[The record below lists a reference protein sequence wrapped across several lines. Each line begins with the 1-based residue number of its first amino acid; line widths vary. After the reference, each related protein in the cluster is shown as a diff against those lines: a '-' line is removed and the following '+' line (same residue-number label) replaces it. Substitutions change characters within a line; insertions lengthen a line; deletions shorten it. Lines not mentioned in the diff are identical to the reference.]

1 MLLTTTTTS
10 TPPPKKQGK
19 PSPLVSRFRLSYY
32 TLLNLLRR
40 REEGGAQLDAV
51 VARSFQQFQFERAAP
66 AMERELREVEA
77 ALRELDGG
85 GGGGGDGQGQGGGGA
100 AAAPAAEKE
109 DAGAAAVGE
118 YRELRAALRARE
130 DALYAQ
136 VLARPDR
143 VLAFLRPGRVVRV
156 RDGAT
161 DWGWGVVVGVLR
173 RPPSGASAAAA
184 AAAAAAAEQQPPS
197 DGANGKAA
205 AAAAAAAAATDPA
218 SYYVVDTLL
227 ACAPGSVASGR
238 PRPSTALLLATGEQ
252 EQQQRQDKPAPTQGQ
267 EGGKGGKQ
275 LSSKKPKQQQE
286 EDRAAATA
294 PPYEAHVI
302 PVALPLLRGLSSLR
316 VAVPADLRPADA
328 RRSALLAVAEA
339 ARRYPAGRLPRLDPV
354 EDMRIEG
361 EEGDGEE
368 EEEEEEEG
376 EEEEEDN
383 AGDRAKEEQRADGSG
398 SKGNSRARKEA
409 KRRGGSK
416 RRGDAEPRLARLVR
430 EVEALEARLA
440 ANAVFR
446 AERRPDEFAA
456 LARRAA
462 LGARAS
468 ELRAALGGSLL
479 SRFRREASDR
489 ERVLRALGHVDASG
503 VVTLKGRA
511 ACEVDAGDELVLT
524 ELMFD
529 GTLASLDANLL
540 AALLSC
546 FVPVE
551 QSQEQVALTRVLA
564 GPLARLQAAA
574 RRVAAAS
581 TSCGLPLDAEEYCE
595 AFRPTLMDV
604 VYLWSRGEPFSAVS
618 QRTDVFE
625 GSLVRAVRRLDEL
638 MQQLALAA
646 ASVGDGAL
654 QRHVDASA
662 ATLRRGVM
670 FAASLYI

>member
-1 MLLTTTTTS
+1 M
-10 TPPPKKQGK
+10 
-19 PSPLVSRFRLSYY
+19 SRFRLSYY

-66 AMERELREVEA
+66 AMERELREAEA
-77 ALRELDGG
+77 ALATLGGGGEKDGG
-85 GGGGGDGQGQGGGGA
+85 GGKGGGGDKDGDRDGAGGSADGGA
-100 AAAPAAEKE
+100 AA
-109 DAGAAAVGE
+109 VRE
-118 YRELRAALRARE
+118 YRELRAALRERE

-156 RDGAT
+156 RDGQT

-173 RPPSGASAAAA
+173 RPPPPGQQQQQQREQQREQQQQEGDANGSGKGAAAA
-184 AAAAAAAEQQPPS
+184 AAAAAAAS
-197 DGANGKAA
+197 V
-205 AAAAAAAAATDPA
+205 DPA

-238 PRPSTALLLATGEQ
+238 PRPSPALLLAPGGS
-252 EQQQRQDKPAPTQGQ
+252 EQQAPASASASA
-267 EGGKGGKQ
+267 GG
-275 LSSKKPKQQQE
+275 
-286 EDRAAATA
+286 AAGATTTDAAPAA
-294 PPYEAHVI
+294 PPPPPQYEAHVI

-316 VAVPADLRPADA
+316 VAVPPDLRPSDA

-339 ARRYPAGRLPRLDPV
+339 ARRYPSGRLPRLDPV
-354 EDMRIEG
+354 EDMGIEEAAAADEG
-361 EEGDGEE
+361 GNGNNSGGDGN
-368 EEEEEEEG
+368 G
-376 EEEEEDN
+376 
-383 AGDRAKEEQRADGSG
+383 
-398 SKGNSRARKEA
+398 
-409 KRRGGSK
+409 
-416 RRGDAEPRLARLVR
+416 EPRLSRLVR
-430 EVEALEARLA
+430 EAEALEARLA

-446 AERRPDEFAA
+446 AERLPEEFAA

-462 LGARAS
+462 LDARRA

-479 SRFRREASDR
+479 ARFRREAADR
-489 ERVLRALGHVDASG
+489 ERVLQSLGHVDAQG

-529 GTLASLDANLL
+529 GTLAGLDAHLL

-551 QSQEQVALTRVLA
+551 LSQEKVALARVLA
-564 GPLARLQAAA
+564 TPLARLQEAA

-581 TSCGLPLDAEEYCE
+581 SACGLPLDADEYCE
-595 AFRPTLMDV
+595 SFRPTLMDV
-604 VYLWSRGEPFSAVS
+604 VYLWSRGESFASVS

-638 MQQLALAA
+638 MQQLAAA
-646 ASVGDGAL
+646 AAAVGDGAL
-654 QRHVDASA
+654 RAHIDASA